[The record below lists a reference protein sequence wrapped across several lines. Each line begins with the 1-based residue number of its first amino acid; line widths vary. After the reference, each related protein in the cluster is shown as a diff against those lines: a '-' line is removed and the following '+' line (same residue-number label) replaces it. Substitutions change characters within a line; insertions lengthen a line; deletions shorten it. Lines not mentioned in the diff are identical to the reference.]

1 MSDPSDIEDEGT
13 LGGSAAEGRR
23 GLIDAALGE
32 ARPQAESAALVL
44 ARAKVA
50 AALFGASA
58 DKHILGR
65 FAVLDRLGTGG
76 MGVVYAAYDTELD
89 RRVALKMI
97 TLAEGDRAAALAEA
111 KALAKLSHP
120 NVVPVY
126 DVGSVADERT
136 LGGSGAEGR
145 RGVNAGRVYIVM
157 ELVRGSTL
165 GVWGQ
170 GRPLREVVAMYR
182 QAAQGLAAAHAAG
195 LVHRDF
201 KPANAIVGEDGR
213 LRVVD
218 FGLATVDGGG
228 RAGAGTA
235 GYMAPEQ
242 ATGAVTAAADQ
253 YSFAVTL
260 GEAIPAPRPGWVEA
274 VVARGSQRDPAQRY
288 ASMSDL
294 VRALDR
300 DPRKVWP
307 RRITVGAIAGLAV
320 SVGVLA
326 TRSSEAVAG
335 PSLCDGADE
344 RIAAIWPAREA
355 AFAKLAAASPYG
367 AELVR
372 ALAPQLERYQERW
385 VREADAACYVH
396 ATGWQSDALYDRRI
410 ACLDRAT
417 AALSTVAELA
427 PTIAGANLARAVAA
441 LPAPEACGDPSAVER
456 PPAAQAVQVAELES
470 KLASTRVMTA
480 AGRAEQSA
488 AQARAIVATARTL
501 GYRPLLADA
510 LLVQGHAT
518 MKFAPDTAPSLLRE
532 ATEVALA
539 THQDAI
545 AIEAWARRAWL
556 ESSLA
561 GFDVMV
567 PLADRTPHADF
578 VRALLHN
585 NAGSIAL
592 AQNDPVRARAE
603 FTLALAAA
611 RNVTGTLE
619 VQAFR
624 RNLALIVDAPGER
637 AELLRTVRD
646 ELAALLGPT
655 HPDVLMS
662 EFTLAGNGLADAQAA
677 ATLLATTC
685 ERMTQHEGLAE
696 VVAPCL
702 VELGDRQADLGDEAS
717 AALTLAKVHSDN
729 PEVAEAPGY
738 AALFAGDA
746 AAAQRAFQDALASLP
761 PDDPKAPSYEHHV
774 RAKLELGLGR
784 TERRLGHVA
793 AARAALER
801 AAAIFNRDPELPP
814 WLERRRARVSA
825 ELAAM
830 AG

>member
-1 MSDPSDIEDEGT
+1 MSDDLDD
-13 LGGSAAEGRR
+13 AGRR
-23 GLIDAALGE
+23 GPIDAALE
-32 ARPQAESAALVL
+32 DARPQAESAALVL

-58 DKHILGR
+58 DQHILGR

-120 NVVPVY
+120 NVVPIY
-126 DVGSVADERT
+126 DVGSVAD
-136 LGGSGAEGR
+136 GR

-157 ELVRGSTL
+157 ELVRGATL
-165 GVWGQ
+165 GVWSK
-170 GRPLREVVAMYR
+170 GRPVREVVAMYR

-213 LRVVD
+213 VRVVD
-218 FGLATVDGGG
+218 FGLATVDGSG
-228 RAGAGTA
+228 RGGAGTA

-242 ATGAVTAAADQ
+242 ATGSVTAAADQ

-260 GEAIPAPRPGWVEA
+260 GEAIAAPRPGWIEA

-288 ASMSDL
+288 ASMGDL

-307 RRITVGAIAGLAV
+307 RRAAIALIAGLAV

-326 TRSSEAVAG
+326 MRSTEADAA
-335 PSLCDGADE
+335 PPLCRGADD
-344 RIAAIWPAREA
+344 RIAAIWPNREA
-355 AFAKLAAASPYG
+355 MFATLAAASPYG

-372 ALAPQLERYQERW
+372 TLTPQLARYQERW

-417 AALSTVAELA
+417 AALATVAELA
-427 PTIAGANLARAVAA
+427 PTIEGADLARAVAA
-441 LPAPEACGDPSAVER
+441 LPAPEACGDPSPVER
-456 PPAAQAVQVAELES
+456 PPPAQAAQVADLELQ
-470 KLASTRVMTA
+470 LASARVVTA
-480 AGRAEQSA
+480 AGRAEQAA
-488 AQARAIVATARTL
+488 AQASGIVASARTL

-518 MKFAPDTAPSLLRE
+518 MKFDPDAAPTLLRE
-532 ATEVALA
+532 ATDVALA
-539 THQDAI
+539 THQDRLAV
-545 AIEAWARRAWL
+545 EAWARRAWL
-556 ESSLA
+556 EASLA

-567 PLADRTPHADF
+567 PLADRTPDGAF
-578 VRALLHN
+578 ARALLHN

-592 AQNDPVRARAE
+592 SVADRPRARAE
-603 FTLALAAA
+603 FTQALVAA
-611 RNVTGTLE
+611 RDVTGAIELM
-619 VQAFR
+619 AIR
-624 RNLALIVDAPGER
+624 RNLALVVDDPRER
-637 AELLRTVRD
+637 EQLLRAVRD

-655 HPDVLMS
+655 HPDVVLS
-662 EFTLAGNGLADAQAA
+662 EYRLAVNGLTNYAA
-677 ATLLATTC
+677 ALALLGPTC
-685 ERMTQHEGLAE
+685 KRMQAHESLRDF
-696 VVAPCL
+696 VTPCL
-702 VELGDRQADLGDEAS
+702 VELADLQAERGDT
-717 AALTLAKVHSDN
+717 AAAATTLARAETDHPET
-729 PEVAEAPGY
+729 PEVAGY
-738 AALFAGDA
+738 AALFAGDVV
-746 AAAQRAFQDALASLP
+746 AAQRAFAIEVADLP
-761 PDDPKAPSYEHHV
+761 PVDEADFERHV

-784 TERRLGHVA
+784 AERTLGHRE
-793 AARAALER
+793 AARAALGRAR
-801 AAAIFNRDPELPP
+801 AAIRDDGSHLP
-814 WLERRRARVSA
+814 WLERRRARIAA
-825 ELAAM
+825 ELALP
-830 AG
+830 